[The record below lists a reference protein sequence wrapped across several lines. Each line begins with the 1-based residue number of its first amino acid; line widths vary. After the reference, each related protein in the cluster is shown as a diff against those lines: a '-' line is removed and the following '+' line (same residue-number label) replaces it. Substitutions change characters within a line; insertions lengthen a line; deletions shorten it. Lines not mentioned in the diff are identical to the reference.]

1 MNGGVPLTS
10 SNTRKEQALET
21 RKKLLASA
29 QTLFASKGYEGTS
42 VRMINQQIH
51 MANGLLYHYFP
62 GGKQEILQV
71 MVKEHVLAM
80 STALTK
86 DIEIYDETSIEEV
99 LEQLYHHLH
108 SVVLEHVDII
118 KILIKDGEAMK
129 LIERQE
135 LIDILE
141 ERKHWLPAL
150 FQKRIDSGELKAMDC
165 ESASEVSMS
174 LLMSHLLAEVIT
186 GEDSC
191 MANEIKRK
199 QLFRYLSDMWKNCK

>member
-1 MNGGVPLTS
+1 MNGGVYLTS

-29 QTLFASKGYEGTS
+29 QSLFASKGYEGTS

-51 MANGLLYHYFP
+51 MADGLLYHYFP
-62 GGKQEILQV
+62 KGKQELLQV
-71 MVKEHVLAM
+71 MVKEHVLDM
-80 STALTK
+80 SSELTK
-86 DIEIYDETSIEEV
+86 DIQIYDEMTIEEV

-108 SVVLEHVDII
+108 SVVLEHVEII

-135 LIDILE
+135 LLDILE

-150 FQKRIDSGELKAMDC
+150 FRKRIESGELKEMDC
-165 ESASEVSMS
+165 DSASEVCMS
-174 LLMSHLLAEVIT
+174 LLISHLLAEVIT

-191 MANEIKRK
+191 LANEAKRK
-199 QLFRYLSDMWKNCK
+199 QLFQYLSNMWKT

>member
-1 MNGGVPLTS
+1 M
-10 SNTRKEQALET
+10 
-21 RKKLLASA
+21 
-29 QTLFASKGYEGTS
+29 
-42 VRMINQQIH
+42 
-51 MANGLLYHYFP
+51 
-62 GGKQEILQV
+62 
-71 MVKEHVLAM
+71 
-80 STALTK
+80 
-86 DIEIYDETSIEEV
+86 SIEEV

-165 ESASEVSMS
+165 ESASEV
-174 LLMSHLLAEVIT
+174 
-186 GEDSC
+186 
-191 MANEIKRK
+191 
-199 QLFRYLSDMWKNCK
+199 